1 MERVGKILPSAP
13 RGNLMRP
20 TYMVGNVATPEPRLV
35 VPPPKGIHDFS
46 KPLPKGAM
54 FEHAG
59 VRQWNSHAFAGGNLP
74 VPEGGKCKYDPAKQV
89 LNEQADDR
97 VNEFLGQYASINEEA
112 RAVLQERFAQKN
124 AVRDLEQYQQLINRG
139 LTDAEA
145 GEVIRRK
152 LIEKVSSSKGQER
165 IDFHQKQ
172 KDIIADLAIT
182 RRVKVGLPQS
192 MANFAGVSTPEMNYS
207 GSEIAGIKR
216 LLQSKI
222 GEVDLKRK
230 NESMIGQN
238 FNSFPKPTDAGWTR
252 NVPSVYRDTG
262 IVSGMAPPG
271 GAPPVVMNRTGIGA
285 TLEEILRRHGGALP
299 PPPLPPRDTR
309 TAEEVFSGR
318 SGKPHGEELRP
329 DYNLGYGRSPLEFE
343 GPSRAERL
351 EEVVSSS
358 SSSTALR
365 PAEGVAGEGP
375 GGAVGGAGGARRGR
389 PVNTER
395 STNIDAFEAGLRTAS
410 NDSRYVKTVATRM
423 GIDPDSPEF
432 KRAGGRYTDIP
443 LLTAKI
449 RDVLR
454 EE

>member
-1 MERVGKILPSAP
+1 
-13 RGNLMRP
+13 MRP

-46 KPLPKGAM
+46 TPLPKGAM
-54 FEHAG
+54 FTHAG

-74 VPEGGKCKYDPAKQV
+74 VPEGGKCSYNPSKQV
-89 LNEQADDR
+89 LDEQADDR
-97 VNEFLGQYASINEEA
+97 VNEFLGRYASINEEA
-112 RAVLQERFAQKN
+112 RNVLQQRFAQKN

-207 GSEIAGIKR
+207 GSEIAGMKR

-238 FNSFPKPTDAGWTR
+238 FNSFPKATDAGWTR
-252 NVPSVYRDTG
+252 NVPSIYRDGGIITG
-262 IVSGMAPPG
+262 VVPPG
-271 GAPPVVMNRTGIGA
+271 GSPPVVFDRTSISG
-285 TLEEILRRHGGALP
+285 TLDEILRRHGGALP
-299 PPPLPPRDTR
+299 PPPPPRRDDR

-318 SGKPHGEELRP
+318 SGRPHGEELRP
-329 DYNLGYGRSPLEFE
+329 EYNLGYGRTPLEFE
-343 GPSRAERL
+343 APSRAERL

-358 SSSTALR
+358 SSSTGLR
-365 PAEGVAGEGP
+365 PAENVAGEGP
-375 GGAVGGAGGARRGR
+375 GGAVGGAGGRGRGR

-395 STNIDAFEAGLRTAS
+395 TTNIDAFESGLRAS
-410 NDSRYVKTVATRM
+410 SNESRYVRTVAIRM

-432 KRAGGRYTDIP
+432 KKPGGRYTDIP
-443 LLTAKI
+443 ALTAKI